1 MASGHPPSGD
11 AGQSQAVAHLDQE
24 GAARGTGHVALARH
38 LELARHLVDHHVTDP
53 ARRRR
58 LAQHAEAWSIP
69 SDRLLADVALVIGL
83 ALCASAADTA
93 APDDVTTPEVAE
105 HLVPGS
111 EPALFA
117 TVPLELPDTAAE
129 LNRLRLMSLSP
140 TPGSALQ
147 WIRTLHAGREV
158 VEAVKPTV

>member
-1 MASGHPPSGD
+1 MD
-11 AGQSQAVAHLDQE
+11 TDDFLRHLQ
-24 GAARGTGHVALARH
+24 LARQ
-38 LELARHLVDHHVTDP
+38 LVDHHVTDP
-53 ARRRR
+53 ARQRR
-58 LAQHAEAWSIP
+58 LAQHAEAWSVP

-83 ALCASAADTA
+83 ALCAAAADTA
-93 APDDVTTPEVAE
+93 TPDVTTSEVAG

-117 TVPLELPDTAAE
+117 AVPLELPGTAAE

-158 VEAVKPTV
+158 VEQAKPSV